1 MCVRIK
7 LIPLQLEVTQFAEKS
22 HYRITPI
29 PQVLL
34 YLLLAK
40 KNNIFTKKWAHLPTL
55 NITSTP
61 HGRCSSK
68 CNS

>member
-40 KNNIFTKKWAHLPTL
+40 KNNIFTKKWA
-55 NITSTP
+55 
-61 HGRCSSK
+61 
-68 CNS
+68 